1 MRKPVLFSLTKHADG
16 KRFGLTGMQ
25 RERIATAA
33 GVAAIAL
40 AVSSTAQASP
50 FDGMV
55 TNVET
60 LFTGPIA
67 TAGSAIACVISGIA
81 FGTGDSGAKR
91 GVAGLA
97 FGVALAIGALN
108 VVTWL
113 GGGA

>member
-1 MRKPVLFSLTKHADG
+1 MRKPISFSLAKQSDG
-16 KRFGLTGMQ
+16 NRFGLTANQ
-25 RERIATAA
+25 RERAVTAA
-33 GVAAIAL
+33 GLAVFAL
-40 AVSSTAQASP
+40 AASSSAHASP
-50 FDGMV
+50 FDGMI

-113 GGGA
+113 SA